1 MATVIWTSRAR
12 KDIVPIGEYVGAD
25 SETAAKK
32 FIKEIISKAEVLAFH
47 PFKGRPIP
55 ENIPGKYRQIL
66 HKNYRILQSR

>member
-1 MATVIWTSRAR
+1 MATVIWTSRAL
-12 KDIVPIGEYVGAD
+12 KDLVSIGEYIESD
-25 SETAAKK
+25 SETAAQK

-66 HKNYRILQSR
+66 HKKL